1 MDHLLQDLRFGW
13 RQLRRSPGFAA
24 IAVLTLALGIGANT
38 AIFSVINAALLNP
51 FPYPDA
57 GRIMFVGET
66 FGKLP
71 GVGAVTYPDFLDW
84 RRENQSFA
92 HLGIARNLNFNLTG
106 IDEPVRV
113 DGALVSADVFP
124 LLGIPPALGRTFRA
138 DEDREGAGRV
148 AVLSHAIW
156 QRRFGGD
163 PAILGR
169 TLKLDGELYTVVG
182 VMPPRFTFW
191 GADIWVP
198 AGLNFDGEL
207 HPSRVARMGYFVVG
221 RLKDGVSEA
230 QAQADLEVV
239 AKRLSEAYPDTNR
252 DTGVQMRTLIE
263 NTTQNIRP
271 TLLVLLCAVGFVLLI
286 ACANVANLLLAKAMV
301 REKEMAIRTALGA
314 GRGRLLRQMLV
325 ESLPLALCSGGV
337 GLGFAFAGMRI
348 LMALI
353 PPGSLPSEAVVR
365 MDWRVVLFTLG
376 AALFTAV
383 VFGLVPALQT
393 ARAAVHDRLKES
405 ARSSTG
411 ARQTHRARNTLVVAE
426 TALALTL
433 LVAAALLMKSFQRMQ
448 AVEVGFNPDRVLQL
462 QLNLPLAKYPQPA
475 LLAAFYEQALERLQ
489 ALPGVQSVGGNSGL
503 PFSGNS
509 MGMPV
514 VPEDKTYEA
523 LQDLPFTQYSLV
535 MGDYFRTLGIALRAG
550 RVFDRRDNATSEPVV
565 IINQTLAKKHFAD
578 ANPIGQRVMLG
589 LPDNLNRPG
598 LIGSG
603 MIKFPWLTVV
613 GVVDDVK
620 QDGFNQEP
628 TPQAYVPYVQ
638 VPEPPQILT
647 SLMLVARTQDDPDNL
662 TALARQAIWS
672 LDRDQPIAQIGPMN
686 TLLLDRLRQP
696 RFSLILLGVFAGVA
710 LVLSAIGIY
719 GVIAY
724 SVSQRTREIGI
735 RMALGAQPGDVL
747 RLVLRQG
754 MILVGLGLG
763 CGLAVTL
770 GLTRFLK
777 SLLYEVNAADPL
789 TLVLVAALLA
799 AVGCLACFI
808 PARRA
813 TRVHP
818 MRALRCE

>member
-13 RQLRRSPGFAA
+13 RQLRRSPGFSA

-71 GVGAVTYPDFLDW
+71 GLGAVTYPDYLDW
-84 RRENQSFA
+84 RKENQSFA

-106 IDEPVRV
+106 IDEPARV

-124 LLGIPPALGRTFRA
+124 LLGIPPALGRGFRA
-138 DEDREGAGRV
+138 DEDREGAARV

-156 QRRFGGD
+156 QRRFGGE
-163 PAILGR
+163 PGILGR
-169 TLKLDGELYTVVG
+169 TLKLDGELHTVVG
-182 VMPPRFTFW
+182 VMPPRFAFW
-191 GADIWVP
+191 GADVWVP

-207 HPSRVARMGYFVVG
+207 HTSRVARMGYFVVG
-221 RLKDGVSEA
+221 RLKDGVSPA

-239 AKRLSEAYPDTNR
+239 AKRLAQAYPDTNR
-252 DTGVQMRTLIE
+252 DTGVQMRTLID

-286 ACANVANLLLAKAMV
+286 ACANVANLLLARAMV

-325 ESLPLALCSGGV
+325 ESLPLALGSGIV
-337 GLGFAFAGMRI
+337 GLGLAFGGMRL
-348 LMALI
+348 LMAFI

-376 AALFTAV
+376 AALSTAL
-383 VFGLVPALQT
+383 VFGLVPAVQSS
-393 ARAAVHDRLKES
+393 RAAVHDSLKES

-411 ARQTHRARNTLVVAE
+411 GRQTHRARNGLVVAE

-448 AVEVGFNPDRVLQL
+448 AVRVGFNPDRVLHL
-462 QLNLPLAKYPQPA
+462 QLNLPLAKYPQPVH
-475 LLAAFYEQALERLQ
+475 LAAFYEQALERLQ
-489 ALPGVQSVGGNSGL
+489 ALPGVLSVGGNSGL

-514 VPEDKTYEA
+514 VPEGKTYET

-550 RVFDRRDNATSEPVV
+550 RVFDSRDSATSEPVV
-565 IINQTLAKKHFAD
+565 IINQALAKKHFAD
-578 ANPIGQRVMLG
+578 ADPIGQRVMLG

-598 LIGSG
+598 IIGKD

-613 GVVDDVK
+613 GVVEDVK

-638 VPEPPQILT
+638 VPVVPQILT
-647 SLMLVARTQDDPDNL
+647 GLMLVARTQGNPENL
-662 TALARQAIWS
+662 IANARQAIWS
-672 LDRDQPIAQIGPMN
+672 LDRDQPIARIGPMN

-696 RFSLILLGVFAGVA
+696 RFSMILLGVFAGVA
-710 LVLSAIGIY
+710 LLLSAIGIY
-719 GVIAY
+719 GVISY
-724 SVSQRTREIGI
+724 SVSQRTREVGI
-735 RMALGAQPGDVL
+735 RMALGAQPRDVL

-754 MILVGLGLG
+754 MILVALGLG

-770 GLTRFLK
+770 GLTRFMK

-789 TLVLVAALLA
+789 TLVLVAAMLA

-813 TRVHP
+813 TRVQP
-818 MRALRCE
+818 MHALRCE